1 MIPRALP
8 PALAGALACL
18 AALHLLGW
26 RPASDVPHYPRVQV
40 DSAAVV
46 QGEPSPEP
54 GRLDRITRPVSRPE
68 VVATAP
74 GAAAGDVAGFCG
86 AAGWSPPG
94 ATPPLPEIATKGTV
108 PPTVSA
114 PTAAT
119 QPRSGIPSAL
129 TVQPQSLLRSATIG
143 RRTTDVWGVSSS
155 GDLWRSTHRAR
166 PPVSIRVAGDSAVV
180 QGYRGWWV
188 RALAPVAL
196 CGAGG
201 WLGVETGSRIP
212 VVAGCGIGVYVAV
225 R

>member
-1 MIPRALP
+1 MRHAL

-26 RPASDVPHYPRVQV
+26 RPASDLPHYPRVTV

-74 GAAAGDVAGFCG
+74 GAARGDVAGFCG
-86 AAGWSPPG
+86 AAGWILPG
-94 ATPPLPEIATKGTV
+94 ATPPLPETATTGT

-119 QPRSGIPSAL
+119 GPHSGIPSAL
-129 TVQPQSLLRSATIG
+129 RVQPQSLLRSATIG

-155 GDLWRSTHRAR
+155 GGLWRSTHRAR

-188 RALAPVAL
+188 RALAPVTL
-196 CGAGG
+196 CAGGG
-201 WLGVETGSRIP
+201 WLSIETGSRVP
-212 VVAGCGIGVYVAV
+212 LYAGCGLGVYIAV